1 MKPNWINV
9 VSVQQ
14 LNEILEKTTENTNLF
29 FKHSTRCS
37 ISSMALKLFESDW
50 KNIENVDCYF
60 IDLISFRDVSNTIAQ
75 KTNIEHQSPQV
86 IVLKNNNVIYYA
98 SHQSI
103 DAEKILNII

>member
-9 VSVQQ
+9 DSVQQ
-14 LNEILEKTTENTNLF
+14 LTEILEKTTDKTNLF

-86 IVLKNNNVIYYA
+86 IVLKNNNVIYHA

-103 DAEKILNII
+103 DAKKILNII